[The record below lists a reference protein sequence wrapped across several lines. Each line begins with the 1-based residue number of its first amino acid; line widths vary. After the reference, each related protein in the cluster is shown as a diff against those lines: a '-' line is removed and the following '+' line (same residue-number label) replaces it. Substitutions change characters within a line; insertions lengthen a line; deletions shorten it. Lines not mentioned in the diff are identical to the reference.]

1 MLLFNHFSSH
11 VSQETGQGAIGSE
24 TSACYKRAQTCLVS
38 TRHIRNKWSRERA
51 CVVLNSSL
59 VSRFSVS
66 VNLECNSPLCCQD
79 DLEVIGQEVG
89 NVREYDVWRQ
99 WSR

>member
-1 MLLFNHFSSH
+1 
-11 VSQETGQGAIGSE
+11 
-24 TSACYKRAQTCLVS
+24 
-38 TRHIRNKWSRERA
+38 
-51 CVVLNSSL
+51 

-89 NVREYDVWRQ
+89 NVRASTTSGVNGLGDRRATGQEVLGGGQRSIFDRWTEC
-99 WSR
+99 